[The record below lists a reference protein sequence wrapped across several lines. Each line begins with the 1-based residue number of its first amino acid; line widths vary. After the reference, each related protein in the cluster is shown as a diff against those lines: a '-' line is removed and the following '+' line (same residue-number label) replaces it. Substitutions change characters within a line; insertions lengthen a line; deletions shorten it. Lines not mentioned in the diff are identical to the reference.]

1 MNSNRK
7 TTYTTYE
14 GMDNKQSKRKERC
27 DINKQSKEERYDMNK
42 TTDIK
47 EIGMS
52 KHILKGLTI
61 SLLAI
66 LLMTLTAVTVFAFDA
81 RYGDTITIA
90 SGEVI
95 DSDLYV
101 AGDTIIIDG
110 TINGDLI
117 AAGEIIRVN
126 GPVNGNIIAA
136 GGTVHINGEVTHSV
150 RIIGGT
156 LNISGTIGRD
166 LLVAGEK
173 VSLSSTAEI
182 GNDLL
187 LGAGTALID
196 GLIKGDINSGV
207 ENLTILS
214 TASILGKLTYI
225 SENEATIQSGSQ
237 IKGPITHKLPD
248 VKERLAVGTH
258 RLPAVKE
265 RLTLVGFWGRV
276 IGFLMTLLLG
286 IVIVLL
292 APRRMKAITESIR
305 TRPWASFGWGV
316 IILIFT
322 PIAALIACI
331 TIIGLPLGLIT
342 LVLYG
347 IALCLTQLFA
357 GLFIGQ
363 LITGSSREV
372 ASKGALVGA
381 LALGLAILSLLRLIP
396 YLDIIIGLA
405 TVLFGLGAILV
416 SERKLR
422 TSSNLKKA

>member
-7 TTYTTYE
+7 TAYTTYE

-27 DINKQSKEERYDMNK
+27 DMNKQKRKERYNMNK
-42 TTDIK
+42 TTVIK
-47 EIGMS
+47 EVEMS
-52 KHILKGLTI
+52 KHILKGLI
-61 SLLAI
+61 VSLLAI
-66 LLMTLTAVTVFAFDA
+66 LLMTFTAVTVLAFDA
-81 RYGDTITIA
+81 RYGDIITVA

-101 AGDTIIIDG
+101 AGGTIIIDG

-117 AAGEIIRVN
+117 AAGKIIRVN

-136 GGTVHINGEVTHSV
+136 GGTVDINGEVTHAV
-150 RIIGGT
+150 RIIGET

-166 LLVAGEK
+166 LLVAGEE
-173 VSLSSTAEI
+173 VSLASTAEI
-182 GNDLL
+182 GSDLL

-207 ENLTILS
+207 ESLTIAS
-214 TASILGKLTYI
+214 TASIQGKLTYI
-225 SENEATIQSGSQ
+225 SENEANIQSGAQ
-237 IKGPITHKLPD
+237 IRGPITHKLPD

-258 RLPAVKE
+258 RLPDVKE

-276 IGFLMTLLLG
+276 IGFLMTLVFG
-286 IVIVLL
+286 IIIVLL
-292 APRRMKAITESIR
+292 APRRMKAVTESIR
-305 TRPWASFGWGV
+305 TRPWASLGWGV

-322 PIAALIACI
+322 PIAAGIVCI

-347 IALCLTQLFA
+347 IAIYLTQLFA
-357 GLFIGQ
+357 GLLIGQ
-363 LITGSSREV
+363 LIIGSS
-372 ASKGALVGA
+372 KGVETRAALVGA

-396 YLDIIIGLA
+396 YLDFVIGLA

-422 TSSNLKKA
+422 TS

>member
-7 TTYTTYE
+7 TAYTTYK
-14 GMDNKQSKRKERC
+14 GMDNKQSNRKERY
-27 DINKQSKEERYDMNK
+27 DMNKQNKKERYDMNK
-42 TTDIK
+42 TTVIK
-47 EIGMS
+47 EVEMS
-52 KHILKGLTI
+52 KHILKGLI
-61 SLLAI
+61 VSLLAI
-66 LLMTLTAVTVFAFDA
+66 LLMTFTVVSVLAFDV
-81 RYGDTITIA
+81 RHGDIVTIA

-101 AGDTIIIDG
+101 AGETIIIDG

-117 AAGEIIRVN
+117 AAGKIIRVN

-136 GGTVHINGEVTHSV
+136 GGTVDINGEVTHAV
-150 RIIGGT
+150 RIIGET

-166 LLVAGEK
+166 LLVAGEE
-173 VSLSSTAEI
+173 VSLASTAEI
-182 GNDLL
+182 GGDLL

-196 GLIKGDINSGV
+196 GFIKGDINSGV
-207 ENLTILS
+207 ESLTIAS
-214 TASILGKLTYI
+214 TASIQGKLTYT
-225 SENEATIQSGSQ
+225 SENEATIQSGAQ

-292 APRRMKAITESIR
+292 APKRMNAITESIR
-305 TRPWASFGWGV
+305 TRPWASFGWGA

-322 PIAALIACI
+322 PIAALIVCI

-342 LVLYG
+342 LALYA
-347 IALCLTQLFA
+347 IALCLTQLFV
-357 GLFIGQ
+357 GLLIGQ
-363 LITGSSREV
+363 LIIGSSRGVESRV
-372 ASKGALVGA
+372 ALVGA

-396 YLDIIIGLA
+396 YLDFVIGLA
-405 TVLFGLGAILV
+405 TVLFGLGAMLV

-422 TSSNLKKA
+422 AEAQNIS

>member
-1 MNSNRK
+1 
-7 TTYTTYE
+7 
-14 GMDNKQSKRKERC
+14 
-27 DINKQSKEERYDMNK
+27 MNK

-52 KHILKGLTI
+52 KHLIKGLTI
-61 SLLAI
+61 SLFAI

-101 AGDTIIIDG
+101 AGKTIIIDG

-117 AAGEIIRVN
+117 AGGRTITVN
-126 GPVNGNIIAA
+126 GPVNGSIMAA
-136 GGTVHINGEVTHSV
+136 GGTVNINGEVIHAV
-150 RIIGGT
+150 RVIGEI

-166 LLVAGEK
+166 LLVAGNK
-173 VSLSSTAEI
+173 VSIASTAEI

-187 LGAGTALID
+187 LGAGTARID

-207 ENLTILS
+207 EHLTIAS
-214 TASILGKLTYI
+214 TASIQGKLTYI
-225 SENEATIQSGSQ
+225 SENEANIQSGSQ

-248 VKERLAVGTH
+248 IKDRLAVGAH
-258 RLPAVKE
+258 RLTDVRE
-265 RLTLVGFWGRV
+265 RLTFIGFWGRV

-305 TRPWASFGWGV
+305 TRPWASLGWGA

-347 IALCLTQLFA
+347 IALYLTQLFA

-363 LITGSSREV
+363 LITGSSRKAV
-372 ASKGALVGA
+372 SKGALVGA
-381 LALGLAILSLLRLIP
+381 LVLGLAILNLLTLIP
-396 YLDIIIGLA
+396 YLDFVIGLA

-422 TSSNLKKA
+422 AKAQNITSV

>member
-7 TTYTTYE
+7 TAYTTYE
-14 GMDNKQSKRKERC
+14 GMNKQKRKGKY
-27 DINKQSKEERYDMNK
+27 NMNK

-52 KHILKGLTI
+52 KHILKGLI
-61 SLLAI
+61 VSLLAI
-66 LLMTLTAVTVFAFDA
+66 LLMTLTAVTVFALDA
-81 RYGDTITIA
+81 RYGDTITVA

-101 AGDTIIIDG
+101 AGGTIIIDG

-117 AAGEIIRVN
+117 AAGKTIRVN

-136 GGTVHINGEVTHSV
+136 GGTVHINGEVTHAV

-166 LLVAGEK
+166 LLVAGEE

-214 TASILGKLTYI
+214 TASIQGKLTYI
-225 SENEATIQSGSQ
+225 SENEANIQSGAQ
-237 IKGPITHKLPD
+237 IRGTITHQLPD

-258 RLPAVKE
+258 RLPNVGE
-265 RLTLVGFWGRV
+265 RLVTGIGLWGKV
-276 IGFLMTLLLG
+276 IGFLMTLVLG
-286 IVIVLL
+286 IIIVLL
-292 APRRMKAITESIR
+292 APKRVKAVTESIR
-305 TRPWASFGWGV
+305 TRPWASLGWGA

-322 PIAALIACI
+322 PIAALIVCI
-331 TIIGLPLGLIT
+331 TIIGLPLGLI
-342 LVLYG
+342 VLALYT
-347 IALCLTQLFA
+347 IAIYLTQLFA
-357 GLFIGQ
+357 GLLVGQ
-363 LITGSSREV
+363 LIIGTFRGVETR
-372 ASKGALVGA
+372 AALIGA

-396 YLDIIIGLA
+396 YLNFFIGLA

-422 TSSNLKKA
+422 TS

>member
-7 TTYTTYE
+7 TAYTTYE
-14 GMDNKQSKRKERC
+14 GMDNNQNRK
-27 DINKQSKEERYDMNK
+27 ERYDMNK
-42 TTDIK
+42 ATAIK
-47 EIGMS
+47 EVEMS
-52 KHILKGLTI
+52 KHILKGLI
-61 SLLAI
+61 VSLLAI
-66 LLMTLTAVTVFAFDA
+66 LLMAFIAVPVLAFNVRSGDNVTV
-81 RYGDTITIA
+81 A

-95 DSDLYV
+95 DGDLYV
-101 AGDTIIIDG
+101 GGGTIIIDG

-117 AAGEIIRVN
+117 AAGRTIMVK
-126 GPVNGNIIAA
+126 GTVNGNIIAV
-136 GGTVHINGEVTHSV
+136 GETVDINGEVTHAV
-150 RIIGGT
+150 RIIGEI

-166 LLVAGEK
+166 LLVAGDK
-173 VSLSSTAEI
+173 VSIASTAEI
-182 GNDLL
+182 GSDLL

-207 ENLTILS
+207 ENLTISS

-225 SENEATIQSGSQ
+225 SENEATIQSGAQ
-237 IKGPITHKLPD
+237 IMGPITHKLPD
-248 VKERLAVGTH
+248 IKERLAVGTH

-286 IVIVLL
+286 IIIVLL

-305 TRPWASFGWGV
+305 TRPWASLGWGA

-347 IALCLTQLFA
+347 ITLCLTQLFI

-363 LITGSSREV
+363 LIIGSSRGVESR
-372 ASKGALVGA
+372 AALVGA
-381 LALGLAILSLLRLIP
+381 LVLGLAILSLLRLIP
-396 YLDIIIGLA
+396 YLDFVIGLA

-416 SERKLR
+416 SGRKLR
-422 TSSNLKKA
+422 TEA